1 MSALI
6 TDPQT
11 WVAFIT
17 LSLLEIVLGID
28 NIVFISILV
37 ARLPRA
43 EQQLA
48 RITGLTLAMLTR
60 TALLFSIVWLT
71 RLVQP
76 WFYLGGRPVSARD
89 LILLLGGLFLI
100 AKAVVEIH
108 HTLEGAGAKE
118 PGQPL
123 HARLLP
129 IVAQIAQSLRG
140 QHVGVL
146 APLIIHRKGYYN
158 ELAKWAAARGH
169 THLRVDGQ
177 FVPTSPWARLDRFRE
192 HTIELPLG
200 DLQVGPDS
208 EPQLRHL
215 VQRALELGHG
225 VVQVLWPLE
234 HLKTALQRQQSAQLE
249 HRLFSIHRT
258 CPSCGRAFPE
268 PDPRLFSYNSKHGWC
283 PDCFGTGLRL
293 PGFGAEHSGE
303 ELGWNDWYEGEESP
317 CPTCTGQRLNQV
329 ALAVRF
335 DERSIAQVGAMTV
348 VEAGGWLGGL
358 ALSGRQLAIACYIVA

>member
-1 MSALI
+1 MYALI

-118 PGQPL
+118 RGQPL

-129 IVAQIAQSLRG
+129 IVAQIGAIDVVFSLDSVFTA
-140 QHVGVL
+140 VGL
-146 APLIIHRKGYYN
+146 AKDLPIMVAAIVVAILVMMWVSRSIGAFIDRYPTIKMLALAFLILIGVALVAESFHFEIPKGYLYFAMAFSVAV
-158 ELAKWAAARGH
+158 ELINI
-169 THLRVDGQ
+169 RV
-177 FVPTSPWARLDRFRE
+177 RR
-192 HTIELPLG
+192 
-200 DLQVGPDS
+200 
-208 EPQLRHL
+208 
-215 VQRALELGHG
+215 
-225 VVQVLWPLE
+225 
-234 HLKTALQRQQSAQLE
+234 
-249 HRLFSIHRT
+249 
-258 CPSCGRAFPE
+258 
-268 PDPRLFSYNSKHGWC
+268 
-283 PDCFGTGLRL
+283 
-293 PGFGAEHSGE
+293 
-303 ELGWNDWYEGEESP
+303 
-317 CPTCTGQRLNQV
+317 
-329 ALAVRF
+329 
-335 DERSIAQVGAMTV
+335 
-348 VEAGGWLGGL
+348 
-358 ALSGRQLAIACYIVA
+358 